1 MTYTNTFA
9 LTFNVNQMS
18 WATVLLLHIQCIFPS
33 WFRSFIGVL
42 MAADILGWL
51 HTNCRISC
59 HLCLYKNLHNHKNK
73 ALFFIETNAKKGT
86 SPQQWRITSSSI
98 VPWKNFLLAQQQ
110 QQLYSH
116 IRKMRLFNNKEED
129 VLKSR
134 KNISSFPMFTKK
146 RCNLH

>member
-110 QQLYSH
+110 QLYSH